1 MAVETDIIE
10 ICRRYSGVDFYI
22 GDDIPPKKLAN
33 AMINLPIPDSD
44 KVLALV
50 NCRVFGS
57 CKKAIAIGMHGFYW
71 HTTGTHRITWRKFL
85 EMGPMTPKIGEVVFR
100 TGFSCILGGSSMKS
114 HALMALLE
122 DIRYYFRES
131 GLEVDRPV
139 LSDEPAGSIDLEGI
153 RRICED
159 FSGPSYYVAELIPAK
174 KLEAARENYSIP
186 DSDEVIA
193 LVDATVFGSAKNG
206 LAICTGGLYWDN
218 DWTIV
223 SHKNSVSW
231 NEFRTATIQ
240 IKGKWELEIGEGCV
254 FGMSG
259 SQMKNEELC
268 SLLMEIQSLFALE
281 PEEKTTLQDPAK
293 EEWHLA
299 ANGQRFGPYDRSTV
313 ERLAE
318 TGQIHVGET
327 LVWKKGRNDWS
338 PLLEEEIF
346 AKLAVSSTSSPPPL
360 PVRENRDVETLFEE
374 PQESVF
380 SIDINKATLDELICL
395 PGMTLNS
402 AKLIIQERER
412 RGGIRSLEE
421 LGVLLSLKPHVVEK
435 LKPLVWF
442 SSLPIE
448 VKAGRIVDF

>member
-1 MAVETDIIE
+1 MAVETDIID
-10 ICRRYSGVDFYI
+10 ICRRHKSVDFYI

-33 AMINLPIPDSD
+33 AMIKLPIPDSD
-44 KVLALV
+44 RVLALV
-50 NCRVFGS
+50 DCSTFGS
-57 CKKAIAIGMHGFYW
+57 GKRAIAIGMQGFYW
-71 HTTGTHRITWRKFL
+71 HTTGTHRITWQKFL
-85 EMGPMTPKIGEVVFR
+85 GMGPMTPKIGEIVFK
-100 TGFSCILGGSSMKS
+100 TGFSCVLGTSSMKS

-131 GLEVDRPV
+131 GLEVDRPISNDV
-139 LSDEPAGSIDLEGI
+139 PAGSIDLEDI

-159 FSGPSYYVAELIPAK
+159 YSGPSYYVAELIPAK

-186 DSDEVIA
+186 DSDEVFA
-193 LVDATVFGSAKNG
+193 LVDATVFGSAKLG
-206 LAICTGGLYWDN
+206 LAICSGGLYWDN

-268 SLLMEIQSLFALE
+268 SLLLEIQSFLALE
-281 PEEKTTLQDPAK
+281 PGAETTPQETAA

-313 ERLAE
+313 ELLAE
-318 TGQIHVGET
+318 TGQIHVAET
-327 LVWKKGRNDWS
+327 LVWKKGRKDWS
-338 PLLEEEIF
+338 PLLDEEIF

-402 AKLIIQERER
+402 AKMIIQERER
-412 RGGIRSLEE
+412 RGSIRSLEE

-435 LKPLVWF
+435 LRPLVSF

-448 VKAGRIVDF
+448 VKAGRIIDF